1 VINVSVNLERYRV
14 FYHAAQAGS
23 LSRAAKELYL
33 SQPAVSQA
41 VKQLESDVGC
51 PLFVRMARGV
61 RLTEEGKVLFSY
73 IAQAYRLIEA
83 GERKLV
89 ELRRLERGEVRIGA
103 SDTLCRYVLLPYLEA
118 FHAAYPHIQIHVT
131 NRTSGETAELL
142 MEGRID
148 FGIVTLPLL
157 HERIVVHEGVFLQN
171 CFVVGERRKALA
183 ARPVSVTELAGH
195 PLILLEEGSV
205 NRAGIDAYF
214 QSHGVSVKPEI
225 ELGSIDLLVQFAK
238 IGLGVACVVRDFIT
252 EELNA
257 RTLFEVTVEPPLP
270 RHRIGLITLKDTP
283 LSPAANAFIAALQ
296 YDG

>member
-1 VINVSVNLERYRV
+1 MSINLERYRV

-23 LSRAAKELYL
+23 LSRAAEELYL

-73 IAQAYRLIEA
+73 IAQAYRLIET
-83 GERKLV
+83 GERKV
-89 ELRRLERGEVRIGA
+89 AELMRLEAGEVCIGA

-118 FHAAYPHIQIHVT
+118 FHAAYPLIQIHVT
-131 NRTSGETAELL
+131 NRTSRETVELL
-142 MEGRID
+142 AEGQID
-148 FGIVTLPLL
+148 FGIVTLPVF
-157 HERIVVHEGVFLQN
+157 HERIVVHEGIFLQN
-171 CFVVGERRKALA
+171 CFVVGERRRTLA
-183 ARPVSVTELAGH
+183 ARPIPVAELASH

-257 RTLFEVTVEPPLP
+257 RTLFEVPVEPPVP
-270 RHRIGLITLKDTP
+270 KHRIGLVTLKDTP
-283 LSPAANAFIAALQ
+283 VSPAANAFIAALR